1 MPPENDQKPAHGL
14 MQTIKD
20 KKLGERAFQ
29 VVALY
34 AIAFAGGAIAHWIDF
49 PAAWLTGS
57 LLAVAI
63 TSLAGL
69 RYKLPNLLRDLGFA
83 QVGLILGSGFSP
95 DMLQAIASWPLSI
108 AMLAVTVVA
117 IAASAYWVLRK
128 VGHWDHE
135 TALFASLPGAL
146 SYIIVIAEDSRA
158 DMTRVAIAQ
167 SLRVFVLI
175 SVLPIILAPY
185 TDGTTSRIGPG
196 TMTLDLMHLG
206 LMILG
211 VALLAPIALRLK
223 IPSGLML
230 SGVVVSGTL
239 YLTGVYHEPFPNW
252 FTIPGY
258 LTVGI
263 NIGGRFASISVRDL
277 VRLSGI
283 SMLSLMTSAGV
294 SAVAAILCAEL
305 LDFPIG
311 QVVLAFAPG
320 GFDTMVLL
328 SFLINLNPA
337 YVTGH
342 HLVRY
347 LGLVILAPIVVSKLS
362 KKQSEAADDQN
373 EGTGAQD

>member
-1 MPPENDQKPAHGL
+1 MPPDSDKNVQHGSKAKPVKEKLALRIAHVL
-14 MQTIKD
+14 
-20 KKLGERAFQ
+20 
-29 VVALY
+29 ALY
-34 AIAFAGGAIAHWIDF
+34 AIALAGGLVAQWIEF

-69 RYKLPNLLRDLGFA
+69 RLKLPNVLRDLGFA

-95 DMLQAIASWPLSI
+95 DMLHAIAAWPLSI
-108 AMLAVTVVA
+108 AMLAVTVFV
-117 IAASAYWVLRK
+117 IAWAAYWVLRK
-128 VGHWDHE
+128 VGGWDHA
-135 TALFASLPGAL
+135 TALFSSIPGAL
-146 SYIIVIAEDSRA
+146 SYIMVIAEGSRA
-158 DMTRVAIAQ
+158 DMTRVAVAQ
-167 SLRVFVLI
+167 SLRVFVLVSI
-175 SVLPIILAPY
+175 LPIILSPY
-185 TDGTTSRIGPG
+185 TDGATSRVLPG
-196 TMTLDLMHLG
+196 AVTLDLLHLA
-206 LMILG
+206 LMIVG
-211 VALLAPIALRLK
+211 VALLVPIALRLK

-230 SGVVVSGTL
+230 SGVAVSGTL
-239 YLTGVYHEPFPNW
+239 YLTGVYYEPFPVW

-263 NIGGRFASISVRDL
+263 NIGGRFAAISPKDL
-277 VRLSGI
+277 LRLSGI
-283 SMLSLMTSAGV
+283 SLLSLATSAIV

-311 QVVLAFAPG
+311 QVILAFAPG

-347 LGLVILAPIVVSKLS
+347 LGLVILAPWIIARLTKD
-362 KKQSEAADDQN
+362 EAKD
-373 EGTGAQD
+373 

>member
-1 MPPENDQKPAHGL
+1 MPFDKNKNVPPK
-14 MQTIKD
+14 MRKD
-20 KKLGERAFQ
+20 WRDRNMGKCLLQ

-34 AIAFAGGAIAHWIDF
+34 LIALAGGAIAHWVDF

-69 RYKLPNLLRDLGFA
+69 RLHLPHLLRDLGFA

-95 DMLQAIASWPLSI
+95 DMLSAIAAWPLSI

-128 VGHWDHE
+128 IGRWDHD
-135 TALFASLPGAL
+135 TALFSSLPGAL
-146 SYIIVIAEDSRA
+146 SYIIVIAEDSKA

-167 SLRVFVLI
+167 SLRVFVLVSI
-175 SVLPIILAPY
+175 LPIILTPF
-185 TDGTTSRIGPG
+185 TDGVTSRVGPD
-196 TMTLDLMHLG
+196 TVTLDLMHLG
-206 LMILG
+206 LMI
-211 VALLAPIALRLK
+211 VAVAILVPVALRLR

-230 SGVVVSGTL
+230 SGIIVSGTL
-239 YLTGVYHEPFPNW
+239 YLTGVYHEPFPVW
-252 FTIPGY
+252 FTVPGY
-258 LTVGI
+258 LTIGI
-263 NIGGRFASISVRDL
+263 NIGARFASISVRDL

-283 SMLSLMTSAGV
+283 SMLSLITSAAV
-294 SAVAAILCAEL
+294 SGVAALLCAEL
-305 LDFPIG
+305 LDFPVG
-311 QVVLAFAPG
+311 QVILAFAPG

-347 LGLVILAPIVVSKLS
+347 LGLVIFAPLVISRLS
-362 KKQSEAADDQN
+362 RSRDKQSQEEN
-373 EGTGAQD
+373 